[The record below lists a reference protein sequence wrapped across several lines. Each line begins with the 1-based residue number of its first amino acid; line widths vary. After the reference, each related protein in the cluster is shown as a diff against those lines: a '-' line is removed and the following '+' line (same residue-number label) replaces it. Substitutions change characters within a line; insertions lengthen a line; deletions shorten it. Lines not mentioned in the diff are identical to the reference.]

1 MTLHRD
7 DKEFIFLH
15 VRIPRIVALMV
26 FCLLVPVLVHAQG
39 KGKVA
44 VLPFR
49 VYAPKPLDHLRNG
62 LQEMLT
68 ARLAKKGLNMVSPD
82 EINRH
87 PSVYLPVLEK
97 KDILVMGKD
106 LGAEWVITG
115 SLTQI
120 GTKISLDLKVF
131 DLTGKKP
138 PFSLFIVED
147 DPDKL
152 SEATQKASASIYN
165 QVAGILQIDSI
176 QVKGN
181 KRIESAA
188 ILAMVESKK
197 GDALDPEQ
205 LNKDLRAIYK
215 LGFFTDVSIE
225 TEEGAK
231 GTVVTFSVREKPSI
245 AQIVF
250 KGNKEEKDKK
260 LKEEVGI
267 KEYSILNRG
276 EIQQSLNRLK
286 EYYHQKGYYNV
297 EIEERIEELPQN
309 EVSLI
314 YDIKEGGKIYIKKI
328 EFVGNEKFDD
338 DDLKDIMEN
347 SEKGLLS
354 WVTKSGLLDKKKLEF
369 DVQKITSFYH
379 NQGYMKARVGEPKIV
394 YEKNVGLIITIE
406 IEEGPQYKV
415 NEVKVEGDLIRPMDE
430 LLKHVKIK
438 EEEFFNREVV
448 RKDTM
453 ALSTAYAD
461 DGYAYATIAPLVN
474 ANDEEHLVDITYRIS
489 KGKRVRFERIN
500 IIGNTIT
507 RDKVIRRELRV
518 IEGEYFS
525 GSALRKSTQNLYR
538 LGYFENVEVQTK
550 KGSQDDLMVL
560 DLHVKEQP
568 TGSFSFG
575 AGYSQFEN
583 MIGNFSISQ
592 NNLFGRGQ
600 KLSGSATIG
609 SRTQNIDVNFTEP
622 WLFDKPISGGITFYS
637 WERQYDEYTRDSLG
651 GAVRI
656 GFPLTSLH
664 LDEYTRGWV
673 RYAYDDAKILD
684 VGENAAQS
692 IKDMEGRN
700 LTSSIGIGIERDS
713 KDRPFVTTR
722 GSLNALS
729 METAGG
735 VLGGTV
741 EFNKYLA
748 KSLWYFPLFWDTVFM
763 AQGRAG
769 YLQETGDEPIPV
781 YQKFRIGG
789 INTVRGFEAYSI
801 SPRDPATADPAIG
814 YPGDPIGGNQ
824 MLIFNF
830 EYRFPFI
837 KEQGIIG
844 LVFFDAGNVF
854 TDDPTALTVSGLRM
868 GAGGGI
874 RWFSPVGPIRVEYG
888 INLDP
893 HPEFNEK
900 RSQYYF
906 TMGGEF

>member
-1 MTLHRD
+1 LHM
-7 DKEFIFLH
+7 
-15 VRIPRIVALMV
+15 RIPRIAALMV
-26 FCLLVPVLVHAQG
+26 FCLLVPVLLHAQE

-44 VLPFR
+44 VLPFG
-49 VYAPKPLDHLRNG
+49 VYAPKPLDHLRKG

-82 EINRH
+82 VINRH
-87 PSVYLPVLEK
+87 PSAYLPVLEE
-97 KDILVMGKD
+97 KDILVIGKD
-106 LGAEWVITG
+106 MGAEWIITG

-131 DLTGKKP
+131 DVTGKKP
-138 PFSLFIVED
+138 PFSLFMVED
-147 DPDKL
+147 NLDKL
-152 SEATQKASASIYN
+152 SDATQRASVSIYN

-197 GDALDPEQ
+197 GDGLDPDQ

-250 KGNKEEKDKK
+250 EGNEEEKDKK

-276 EIQQSLNRLK
+276 EIKQSLNRLK
-286 EYYHQKGYYNV
+286 EYYRQKGYYNV
-297 EIEERIEELPQN
+297 EVKEWIEELPQN

-314 YDIKEGGKIYIKKI
+314 YEIKEGGKIYIRRI
-328 EFVGNEKFDD
+328 EFVGNTEFDD

-347 SEKGLLS
+347 SEKGFLS
-354 WVTKSGLLDKKKLEF
+354 WITKSGLLDKKKLEF

-379 NQGYMKARVGEPKIV
+379 NQGYMKAKVGEPKIT
-394 YEKNVGLIITIE
+394 YEKDLGLIITME
-406 IEEGPQYKV
+406 IVEGPQYKV
-415 NEVKVEGDLIRPMDE
+415 NEVKIEGDLIRPTDE
-430 LLKHVKIK
+430 LLKRVHIK
-438 EEEFFNREVV
+438 EEEFFSREVV
-448 RKDTM
+448 RRDTM

-461 DGYAYATIAPLVN
+461 DGYAYAQISPLVDT
-474 ANDEEHLVDITYRIS
+474 NDEEHVVDITYRIS

-500 IIGNTIT
+500 ITGNTIT

-525 GSALRKSTQNLYR
+525 GTALGKSQQNLYR

-550 KGSQDDLMVL
+550 KGSQDDLMIL
-560 DLHVKEQP
+560 DIDVKEQP

-575 AGYSQFEN
+575 AGYSQFESA
-583 MIGNFSISQ
+583 IGNFNISQ

-600 KLSGSATIG
+600 KLSLTATIG
-609 SRTQNIDVNFTEP
+609 GRTQNIDLNFTEP
-622 WLFDKPISGGITFYS
+622 WLFDRPISGGITFYN
-637 WERQYDEYTRDSLG
+637 WERQYDEYTRDSFG
-651 GAVRI
+651 VGFRI
-656 GFPLTSLH
+656 GFPLTYLR
-664 LDEYTRGWV
+664 LDEFTRGWV

-684 VGENAAQS
+684 IAETAAQS
-692 IKDMEGRN
+692 IKDMAGKN
-700 LTSSIGIGIERDS
+700 VTSSISLGIERDS

-722 GSLNALS
+722 GSVNSLS
-729 METAGG
+729 FETAGG
-735 VLGGTV
+735 ILGGTV
-741 EFNKYLA
+741 DFNKYLA
-748 KSLWYFPLFWDTVFM
+748 KSLWYFPLFWETVFV

-769 YLQETGDEPIPV
+769 YIQEKGDEPIPV

-789 INTVRGFEAYSI
+789 INTVRGFEAFSI
-801 SPRDPATADPAIG
+801 SPRDPEPP
-814 YPGDPIGGNQ
+814 YDPIGGEQ
-824 MLIFNF
+824 MLIFNL
-830 EYRFPFI
+830 EYRVPLI
-837 KEQGIIG
+837 KEQGVVG

-874 RWFSPVGPIRVEYG
+874 RWFSPVGPLRVEYG
-888 INLDP
+888 FNLDP
-893 HPEFNEK
+893 DPELNESK
-900 RSQYYF
+900 SEWYF
-906 TMGGEF
+906 TVGGEF

>member
-1 MTLHRD
+1 MTLYRG
-7 DKEFIFLH
+7 DKELVFLH
-15 VRIPRIVALMV
+15 MRISRIAALMV
-26 FCLLVPVLVHAQG
+26 FCLLVPVLVHAQEG
-39 KGKVA
+39 GKVA

-49 VYAPKPLDHLRNG
+49 VYAPKPLDHLRKG

-82 EINRH
+82 VINRH
-87 PSVYLPVLEK
+87 PSAYLPVMGE
-97 KDILVMGKD
+97 KDILVIGKD
-106 LGAEWVITG
+106 MSAEWVITG

-120 GTKISLDLKVF
+120 GTKISLDLKVY

-138 PFSLFIVED
+138 PFSLFMVED
-147 DPDKL
+147 NLDKL
-152 SEATQKASASIYN
+152 SDATQRASVSIYN

-197 GDALDPEQ
+197 GDGLDPDQ

-225 TEEGAK
+225 TEAGAK

-250 KGNKEEKDKK
+250 EGNEEEKDKK

-276 EIQQSLNRLK
+276 EIKQSLNRLK
-286 EYYHQKGYYNV
+286 EYYRQKGYYNV
-297 EIEERIEELPQN
+297 EIKERIEELPQN

-314 YDIKEGGKIYIKKI
+314 YEIKEGGKIYIRRI
-328 EFVGNEKFDD
+328 EFVGNTKFDD

-347 SEKGLLS
+347 SEKGFLS

-369 DVQKITSFYH
+369 DVQKITSFYQ
-379 NQGYMKARVGEPKIV
+379 NQGYMKAQVGEPKIA
-394 YEKNVGLIITIE
+394 YEKDVGLIITMVIV
-406 IEEGPQYKV
+406 EGPQYGV
-415 NEVKVEGDLIRPMDE
+415 NEVKIEGDLIRPTDE
-430 LLKHVKIK
+430 LLKSVKIK
-438 EEEFFNREVV
+438 EEEFFSREVV

-453 ALSTAYAD
+453 ALSTVYAD
-461 DGYAYATIAPLVN
+461 DGYAYAAISPLVN
-474 ANDEEHLVDITYRIS
+474 ANDEEHVVDITYRIS

-500 IIGNTIT
+500 ITGNTIT

-525 GSALRKSTQNLYR
+525 GSALGKSTKNLYR
-538 LGYFENVEVQTK
+538 LGYFEDVEVQTK

-560 DLHVKEQP
+560 DINVKEQP

-575 AGYSQFEN
+575 AGYSEFEN
-583 MIGNFSISQ
+583 VIGSFNVSQ

-600 KLSGSATIG
+600 RLSGAATVG
-609 SRTQNIDVNFTEP
+609 SRTQNIDVNFVEP
-622 WLFDKPISGGITFYS
+622 WLFDRPISGGITFYT
-637 WERQYDEYTRDSLG
+637 WERQYDEYTRDSFG
-651 GAVRI
+651 GGLRV
-656 GFPLTSLH
+656 GFPLTYLR

-684 VGENAAQS
+684 VSEFAAQS
-692 IKDMEGRN
+692 IKDMIGKN
-700 LTSSIGIGIERDS
+700 VTSSISAGIERDS
-713 KDRPFVTTR
+713 KDRPFLTTT
-722 GSLNALS
+722 GSVNSLS
-729 METAGG
+729 AETAGG
-735 VLGGTV
+735 ILGGTV

-748 KSLWYFPLFWDTVFM
+748 KSLWYFPLFWETVFV

-801 SPRDPATADPAIG
+801 SPRDPNPPFDI
-814 YPGDPIGGNQ
+814 IGGEQ
-824 MLIFNF
+824 MLIFNA
-830 EYRFPFI
+830 EYRFPVI
-837 KEQGIIG
+837 KEQGVVG
-844 LVFFDAGNVF
+844 VVFFDAGNVF

-874 RWFSPVGPIRVEYG
+874 RWYSPVGPLRVEYG
-888 INLDP
+888 FNLDP
-893 HPEFNEK
+893 KPELNE
-900 RSQYYF
+900 SDSEWYF
-906 TMGGEF
+906 SVGGQF